1 MSAVCENWNLNLKD
15 FDRDEN
21 GVLWFEDGEHTR
33 IDIGISVFGT
43 CWVMNIFHKTLKITY
58 TAPSLKKCIG
68 AIPRLARAFE

>member
-1 MSAVCENWNLNLKD
+1 MASFSYEFYQQLVVKSLQNWYMLGHKTGSTMTLPTSTK
-15 FDRDEN
+15 
-21 GVLWFEDGEHTR
+21 
-33 IDIGISVFGT
+33 T